1 MEWLPKALLLATRTL
16 VPAFSYAEDC
26 GRALGALMGC
36 HVSHMSLKEALFS
49 AGLQKLSESQCA
61 SIQQAGHLFVKH
73 SDGTPPEPRRQDAAL
88 MMCQLVEK
96 VLRQKSQGQ
105 LAAQLAYA
113 VPAFLSVTGTH
124 SRSMGGSW
132 QEHMQIVW
140 QLFRD
145 SAYNK
150 GILACTEAD
159 RLREQADIAVAHCL
173 LSICHEGQQSS
184 CFRLG
189 HGEGVYCFIACAT
202 KRRQARYSLP
212 EYCQLLRYVQTL

>member
-16 VPAFSYAEDC
+16 APAFANAEEC
-26 GRALGALMGC
+26 GRALGALTGC
-36 HVSHMSLKEALFS
+36 YVSQVSLKEALFS
-49 AGLQKLSESQCA
+49 TGLQTLSECQRA

-73 SDGTPPEPRRQDAAL
+73 SNGTPSGPRRQDSAL

-96 VLRQKSQGQ
+96 LLRRKAPGQ

-113 VPAFLSVTGTH
+113 VPAFLTVTKTH
-124 SRSMGGSW
+124 SRSMEDSW

-150 GILACTEAD
+150 GIFVCTEAD

-173 LSICHEGQQSS
+173 LSICREGQQSS
-184 CFRLG
+184 RFQLS
-189 HGEGVYCFIACAT
+189 HGEDACNFVACAT
-202 KRRQARYSLP
+202 RRRQARYNLP
-212 EYCQLLRYVQTL
+212 E

>member
-16 VPAFSYAEDC
+16 IPAFAYTEDC

-49 AGLQKLSESQCA
+49 AGLQTLSESQRA
-61 SIQQAGHLFVKH
+61 GIQQAGHLFVKH
-73 SDGTPPEPRRQDAAL
+73 SGGTLSGPRRQDSAL

-96 VLRQKSQGQ
+96 LLRQKAPGQ

-113 VPAFLSVTGTH
+113 VPAFLNVTETH
-124 SRSMGGSW
+124 SCSLGANW
-132 QEHMQIVW
+132 QEHMQVVW

-150 GILACTEAD
+150 GMLACTETD

-173 LSICHEGQQSS
+173 LSICREGQQSS

-189 HGEGVYCFIACAT
+189 HGEGVYCYVACAT
-202 KRRQARYSLP
+202 KRG
-212 EYCQLLRYVQTL
+212 